1 MADQRPPLPPAP
13 DEIDLVRVFVRTID
27 FFRTNGMIFILACFF
42 AAGGSAGY
50 RFLKKPVYESR
61 FTAECMSLPDGRTVE
76 LLNDLEKLRENE
88 DWKLLGQKLGMT
100 AADVALIKKFEPLSN
115 VAMERE
121 AKKVDDYLH
130 PTTEVAYKFSLI
142 VKVKDNRILPLLQKG
157 VIKYL
162 AENEYSAIRVT
173 RFIENRKALLQAIDE
188 ELKKLDS
195 LNLLFA
201 DRLVRGSQGATLVGP
216 GDFKAMVIQL
226 REKRLSVEDELR
238 FAQPVRVIQGF
249 VPFKDPVE
257 PVRSLVILEFFALCN
272 VLALFFIVIR
282 NLRNVYVQNKSK

>member
-1 MADQRPPLPPAP
+1 MAEATNSLPPAP

-27 FFRTNGMIFILACFF
+27 FFKENSLIFILACLF
-42 AAGGSAGY
+42 AAGASAGY
-50 RFLKKPVYESR
+50 LFLKKPVYESR
-61 FTAECMSLPDGRTVE
+61 FTGECMSLPDGRTVE

-88 DWKLLGQKLGMT
+88 DWQLLGEKLGMLP
-100 AADVALIKKFEPLSN
+100 ADVALIKKFEPLSN

-121 AKKVDDYLH
+121 AKKVDDYLL

-157 VIKYL
+157 IIKYL
-162 AENEYSAIRVT
+162 SENEYSSVRVN
-173 RFIENRKALLQAIDE
+173 RFLENRKALLQAIDE

-201 DRLVRGSQGATLVGP
+201 DRMVRGAQGTTLVGP

-226 REKRLSVEDELR
+226 KEKRLSVEDELR

-249 VPFKDPVE
+249 TPFRNPVE
-257 PVRSLVILEFFALCN
+257 PVKSLVILEFFALFN
-272 VLALFFIVIR
+272 VLAVFFIVIR
-282 NLRNVYVQNKSK
+282 NLSKVYAQNKSH

>member
-1 MADQRPPLPPAP
+1 MADQHSPLPPAP
-13 DEIDLVRVFVRTID
+13 DEIDLVRVFVRTVN
-27 FFRTNGMIFILACFF
+27 FFKTNGTIFLLACFL
-42 AAGGSAGY
+42 AAGASAGY
-50 RFLKKPVYESR
+50 LFLKKPVYESR

-88 DWKLLGQKLGMT
+88 DWELLGRKLGMLP
-100 AADVALIKKFEPLSN
+100 ADVALIRKFEPLSN

-121 AKKVDDYLH
+121 AKKVDDYLL

-162 AENEYSAIRVT
+162 SENEYSTVRVN

-201 DRLVRGSQGATLVGP
+201 DRLVRGSQGTTLVGP

-226 REKRLSVEDELR
+226 KEKRLSVEDELR

-249 VPFKDPVE
+249 VPFKNPVE
-257 PVRSLVILEFFALCN
+257 PVRLLVILEFFALFN

-282 NLRNVYVQNKSK
+282 NLRSVYVQNQSR